1 MGMGETKYQKKDSS
15 IITVEE
21 IKSIL
26 SDYRIGKKPLAKL
39 LGWGET
45 TIIRYIEGDIPTN
58 AYSDKLRAILND
70 PNYYYEILLENKD
83 NLTGV
88 AFKKSKKA
96 VLSKLMESK
105 ISVAAQYIIN
115 KANAEISAGRVQ
127 SILYYSQAFCLALNN
142 KELFDE
148 DYQIT
153 YNNMPYLK
161 LYDNMRSRGITVLE
175 LSEDSLTKA
184 EKEIMDAVYEAFDW
198 YGPRALRT
206 LSNYE
211 KNAMRVSRDKDN
223 SKVISKDVIRN
234 YFKELCVLYQ
244 IEHPAEIRE
253 YPDKKLPE
261 LKN

>member
-1 MGMGETKYQKKDSS
+1 MGETKYQKKDNS
-15 IITVEE
+15 IITVDE

-58 AYSDKLRAILND
+58 AYSDKLRALMDD
-70 PNYYYEILLENKD
+70 PNYYYEILLANKD

-96 VLSKLMESK
+96 TLSKIMESK
-105 ISVAAQYIIN
+105 ICVVAQYIVN
-115 KANAEISAGRVQ
+115 KANAEISPGRVQ
-127 SILYYSQAFCLALNN
+127 SMLYYSQAFFLALHNR
-142 KELFDE
+142 ELFDE

-161 LYDNMRSRGITVLE
+161 LYDNMRNRGVSVLE
-175 LSEDSLTKA
+175 LNDDSLNKN
-184 EKEIMDAVYEAFDW
+184 EKEIVDAVYDAFEW

-211 KNAMRVSRDKDN
+211 KNAMRVSRDKEN
-223 SKVISKDVIRN
+223 SKVITKDVIRS
-234 YFKELCVLYQ
+234 YFREICALYQ
-244 IEHPAEIRE
+244 VNHPEEIRE
-253 YPDKKLPE
+253 YPDRKLAE